1 MMIGLFYLAVLASV
15 PLFGGR
21 LGALADLRLRR
32 PGLAVAAILMQIVII
47 SLLPAGSH
55 GLHRAVHI
63 GSYLLLGAFAWS
75 NRRVVG
81 VPVIALGGLLNF
93 IAITANGGVMPA
105 SRKALAS
112 LPQVQAKGDFANSQV
127 LAHPKLQFLGDV
139 FASPS
144 SWPVHNVFSV
154 GDIVLFVGVT
164 VLLHVTCAS
173 RLVPR
178 RFAAARVPAAA

>member
-1 MMIGLFYLAVLASV
+1 MMIGLCYLAILASV
-15 PLFGGR
+15 PLARGR
-21 LGALADLRLRR
+21 LSALADLRLRR
-32 PGLAVAAILMQIVII
+32 PGLALAAILMQIVII

-55 GLHRAVHI
+55 GLHRGVHI
-63 GSYLLLGAFAWS
+63 ASYLVLGAFAWS
-75 NRRVVG
+75 NRRVAG
-81 VPVIALGGLLNF
+81 VPILALGGLLNF

-112 LPQVQAKGDFANSQV
+112 LPQVAAKGDFANSQV

-144 SWPVHNVFSV
+144 TWPMHNVFSI
-154 GDIVLFVGVT
+154 GDIVLFAGVA

-178 RFAAARVPAAA
+178 RFAATRVPAAA

>member
-1 MMIGLFYLAVLASV
+1 MMIGLLYLAVLASV
-15 PLFGGR
+15 PLARGR
-21 LGALADLRLRR
+21 LGALADLQLRR

-75 NRRVVG
+75 NRRVAG
-81 VPVIALGGLLNF
+81 VPIVALGGLLNF
-93 IAITANGGVMPA
+93 IAITSNGGVMPA
-105 SRKALAS
+105 SRTALAS
-112 LPQVQAKGDFANSQV
+112 LPQVAAKGDFANSQV

-139 FASPS
+139 FAIPS
-144 SWPVHNVFSV
+144 SWPVHNVFSI
-154 GDIVLFVGVT
+154 GDILLFVGVT

-173 RLVPR
+173 RLAPR
-178 RFAAARVPAAA
+178 RFAAARVAAAA

>member
-15 PLFGGR
+15 PVARGR

-32 PGLAVAAILMQIVII
+32 PGLALAAIVMQVAII
-47 SLLPAGSH
+47 SVLPAGSH

-63 GSYLLLGAFAWS
+63 ASYLLLGAFAWS
-75 NRRVVG
+75 NRRVAG
-81 VPVIALGGLLNF
+81 VPIIALGGLLNF
-93 IAITANGGVMPA
+93 VAITANGGVMPA

-112 LPQVQAKGDFANSQV
+112 LPQVATKGDFANSQV

-164 VLLHVTCAS
+164 VLLHVTCTS

-178 RFAAARVPAAA
+178 RFAVGRVPAAA

>member
-15 PLFGGR
+15 PLAGGR
-21 LGALADLRLRR
+21 IGALADLRLRR
-32 PGLAVAAILMQIVII
+32 SGLALAAILMQIVII

-55 GLHRAVHI
+55 DLHRAVHV

-75 NRRVVG
+75 NRRVIG

-93 IAITANGGVMPA
+93 LAITANGGVMPA

-112 LPQVQAKGDFANSQV
+112 LPQVHEKGDFANSQV
-127 LAHPKLQFLGDV
+127 VAHPKLQFFGDV
-139 FASPS
+139 FATPA
-144 SWPVHNVFSV
+144 SWPVHNVFSL
-154 GDIVLFVGVT
+154 GDIVLFVGVAI
-164 VLLHVTCAS
+164 LLHATCAS
-173 RLVPR
+173 RLAPR

>member
-1 MMIGLFYLAVLASV
+1 
-15 PLFGGR
+15 
-21 LGALADLRLRR
+21 
-32 PGLAVAAILMQIVII
+32 MQIVII

-63 GSYLLLGAFAWS
+63 GSYVLLGAFAWS

-81 VPVIALGGLLNF
+81 VPIVALGGLLNF
-93 IAITANGGVMPA
+93 VAIAANGGVMPA

-112 LPQVQAKGDFANSQV
+112 LPQLAGKGGFANSQV

-144 SWPVHNVFSV
+144 SWPLHNVFSV
-154 GDIVLFVGVT
+154 GDIVLFAGVS
-164 VLLHVTCAS
+164 VLLHAACAS

-178 RFAAARVPAAA
+178 RFAAARVAPAA

>member
-1 MMIGLFYLAVLASV
+1 MMIGLFYLVVLASV
-15 PLFGGR
+15 PVARGR

-32 PGLAVAAILMQIVII
+32 PGLAVAAIVLQIGII
-47 SLLPAGSH
+47 SVLPSGSH

-75 NRRVVG
+75 NRRVAG
-81 VPVIALGGLLNF
+81 VPIIALGGLLNF
-93 IAITANGGVMPA
+93 CAITANGGVMPA

-112 LPQVQAKGDFANSQV
+112 LPQVASKGDFANSQV

-144 SWPVHNVFSV
+144 AWPVHNVFSV
-154 GDIVLFVGVT
+154 GDIVLFIGVT

-178 RFAAARVPAAA
+178 RFAVARVPAAA

>member
-1 MMIGLFYLAVLASV
+1 MMIGLFYLAVLGSV
-15 PLFGGR
+15 PLAGGR
-21 LGALADLRLRR
+21 LSALADLRLRR
-32 PGLAVAAILMQIVII
+32 SRLAVAAILMQIVII

-55 GLHRAVHI
+55 GLHRGVHI
-63 GSYLLLGAFAWS
+63 ASYLLLGAFAWG

-81 VPVIALGGLLNF
+81 VPIVALGGLLNF

-105 SRKALAS
+105 ARKALAS
-112 LPQVQAKGDFANSQV
+112 LPQVSEKSGFANSQV

-144 SWPVHNVFSV
+144 SWPVHNVFSI
-154 GDIVLFVGVT
+154 GDIVLFAGVA
-164 VLLHVTCAS
+164 VLAHVTCAS

-178 RFAAARVPAAA
+178 RFTAARVPAAA

>member
-1 MMIGLFYLAVLASV
+1 MIGLFYLAVLVSV
-15 PLFGGR
+15 PLAGGR
-21 LGALADLRLRR
+21 LSALADLRLRR

-75 NRRVVG
+75 NRRVTG
-81 VPVIALGGLLNF
+81 VPIVALGGLLNF

-112 LPQVQAKGDFANSQV
+112 LPQLAADGKFANSQV

-139 FASPS
+139 FASPA
-144 SWPVHNVFSV
+144 SWPLHNVFSV
-154 GDIVLFVGVT
+154 GDLVLFVGVT
-164 VLLHVTCAS
+164 VLVHVACAS

-178 RFAAARVPAAA
+178 RFHAARVAAAA

>member
-1 MMIGLFYLAVLASV
+1 MIGLFYLAVLLSV
-15 PLFGGR
+15 PVAGGR
-21 LGALADLRLRR
+21 LSALADLRLRR
-32 PGLAVAAILMQIVII
+32 SGLAVAAILMQIVII
-47 SLLPAGSH
+47 SLLPAGGH
-55 GLHRAVHI
+55 ALHRGVHI
-63 GSYLLLGAFAWS
+63 ASYLLLGAFAWS
-75 NRRVVG
+75 NRRVAG

-93 IAITANGGVMPA
+93 LAITANGGVMPA
-105 SRKALAS
+105 SRKALAA
-112 LPQVQAKGDFANSQV
+112 LPQVTAKGDFANSQV

-164 VLLHVTCAS
+164 ILAHVACRS